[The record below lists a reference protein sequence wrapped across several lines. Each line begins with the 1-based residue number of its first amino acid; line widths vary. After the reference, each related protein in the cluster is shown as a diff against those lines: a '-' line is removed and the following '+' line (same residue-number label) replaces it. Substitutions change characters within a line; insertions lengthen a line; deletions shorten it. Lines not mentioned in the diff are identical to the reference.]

1 MAPLFAAIAH
11 GCAAGRHDEA
21 FLEVYIPRIARG
33 NERFAIRRSSASS
46 GSDLA
51 AIAHFFA
58 EPFAE
63 PAPGSLTRARRLWC
77 STSPASPCAG
87 WGASPK
93 RWSRC
98 AQVAKLQADQEDW
111 SNAASGHSNL
121 SELLATLGRLE
132 DDAIK
137 GEADAVTIGAQCVEY
152 ADKSGDAFMRI
163 VGRAT
168 HADALLQAGA
178 WAEADRRFVE
188 AEVLER
194 DLNPEFPLFGS
205 FRGYLLCDLRLSHG
219 RASEAATRGAYALNI
234 ARLERA
240 VFLTSAWLLF
250 PSATPRIWRLS
261 LPLPT
266 RPRSCLGGGNTRR
279 ICLEY
284 RAP

>member
-1 MAPLFAAIAH
+1 MVPLFAAIAH
-11 GCAAGRHDEA
+11 GCAAGRHDEGFSRSTSHA
-21 FLEVYIPRIARG
+21 SPAGTSASQSE
-33 NERFAIRRSSASS
+33 SSASS

-234 ARLERA
+234 ARHR
-240 VFLTSAWLLF
+240 TRSLLDIGL
-250 PSATPRIWRLS
+250 ATLS
-261 LPLPT
+261 LGHAAHLAAIAPSPHSAAVV
-266 RPRSCLGGGNTRR
+266 PRRR
-279 ICLEY
+279 QH
-284 RAP
+284 AAHMP